1 MAIVWYLLMYMVIS
15 LVGSGTNLVP
25 ESSYWGASISSHAA
39 MSFAFDVM
47 IMFEA

>member
-15 LVGSGTNLVP
+15 LVGSGSEIVP
-25 ESSYWGASISSHAA
+25 QSAYWGASVSSHAA

-47 IMFEA
+47 VMFEA